1 LNYASKEIADQAGE
15 VQAEDKNN
23 KRRKQFGNAS
33 DKKSNHLIKIGFHFL
48 SPSSACAYLNRKPA
62 ESLLGLSRI
71 HPPDIIPQMSILDA
85 HTMDFFSRGPEQT
98 RRIGMRLGGALQA
111 GDVICLQGDLG
122 AGKTTFVQGI
132 ARGWGSLDS
141 VSSPTFIIVNVYRR
155 GDEARLFHMDAYRLD
170 STPEAEELDLDS
182 MLAQG
187 PLLIEWP
194 ERMDGLVPAER
205 LWVSLEH
212 IDEEERQMKFKA
224 TGQRYDNL
232 LEVIRHAAYG
242 GD

>member
-1 LNYASKEIADQAGE
+1 
-15 VQAEDKNN
+15 
-23 KRRKQFGNAS
+23 
-33 DKKSNHLIKIGFHFL
+33 
-48 SPSSACAYLNRKPA
+48 
-62 ESLLGLSRI
+62 
-71 HPPDIIPQMSILDA
+71 
-85 HTMDFFSRGPEQT
+85 
-98 RRIGMRLGGALQA
+98 
-111 GDVICLQGDLG
+111 
-122 AGKTTFVQGI
+122 VQGI
-132 ARGWGSLDS
+132 AYGWGSLDS

-194 ERMDGLVPAER
+194 ERMDGLVPDER

-212 IDEEERQMKFKA
+212 INEEEREMKFQASGK
-224 TGQRYDNL
+224 RYDNL
-232 LEVIRHAAYG
+232 LEVIRHAVYG